1 MRLKE
6 KFDEL
11 KKKGEGALIA
21 YITLG
26 DPSPD
31 ESFMLAQSLLD
42 SGSVDVLELGI
53 PFSDPI
59 ADGPVIQAA
68 VDRALRAGMNT
79 DVAFQLS
86 KQLNKRA
93 PVVYLTY
100 YNIVLQRGVSDFA
113 RDCREAGIAGLAVAD
128 LPFEESEE
136 LRNACASNGVDY
148 VHIVTPNT
156 PRERMKMILKE
167 ASGFVYLVSNMGVTG
182 TRRSLAKGLAE
193 TVGRALELSGGTPLA
208 VGFGISGPG
217 HVREVIG
224 MGADG
229 AIVGS
234 AIVDM
239 MARGRG
245 LREILDFVDSLKEGT
260 RQEARPALQLGDR
273 APGIRLSD
281 RERKLK

>member
-1 MRLKE
+1 MKLKE
-6 KFDEL
+6 KFDDL
-11 KKKGEGALIA
+11 KEKEEGALIA

-26 DPSPD
+26 DPTP
-31 ESFMLAQSLLD
+31 EASFELAQSLID

-79 DVAFQLS
+79 DVAFSLS
-86 KQLNKRA
+86 KRLRKNI

-100 YNIVLQRGVSDFA
+100 FNIVLQRGVEKFLE
-113 RDCREAGIAGLAVAD
+113 DCKDAGVAGLIIAD
-128 LPFEESEE
+128 LPFEESKGV
-136 LRNACASNGVDY
+136 RDACATNNVDY

-156 PRERMKMILKE
+156 PPERMRAILKD
-167 ASGFVYLVSNMGVTG
+167 AGGFIYLVSSMGVTG
-182 TRRSLAKGLAE
+182 ARQNLAE
-193 TVGRALELSGGTPLA
+193 GLGATVKRALECSNGTPLA
-208 VGFGISGPG
+208 VGFGISRPG
-217 HVREVIG
+217 HVSEVIG

-239 MARGRG
+239 ASRGATVA
-245 LREILDFVDSLKEGT
+245 EVLDFVKGLKEGT
-260 RQEARPALQLGDR
+260 RARPLMVHGSLEKA
-273 APGIRLSD
+273 
-281 RERKLK
+281 

>member
-1 MRLKE
+1 LRLKD

-11 KKKGEGALIA
+11 REKGEGALIA

-26 DPSPD
+26 DPSPE
-31 ESFMLAQSLLD
+31 ESFMLAQSLID

-79 DVAFQLS
+79 DLAFRLS
-86 KQLNKRA
+86 KRLKKSV

-100 YNIVLQRGVSDFA
+100 YNIVLQRGVDKFLG
-113 RDCREAGIAGLAVAD
+113 DCEDAGISGLIIAD

-136 LRNACASNGVDY
+136 VRRACARNGVDY
-148 VHIVTPNT
+148 IHIVTPNT
-156 PRERMKMILKE
+156 PQGRMKMILSE

-182 TRRSLAKGLAE
+182 TRQSLAKGLSA
-193 TVGRALELSGGTPLA
+193 TVRRAIECSGGTPLA
-208 VGFGISGPG
+208 VGFGISRPG
-217 HVREVIG
+217 HVSEVIG
-224 MGADG
+224 MGAEG

-239 MARGRG
+239 AARGKG
-245 LREILDFVDSLKEGT
+245 LRETLDFVGDLKEGT
-260 RQEARPALQLGDR
+260 RA
-273 APGIRLSD
+273 GIRQTLPGARLSGK
-281 RERKLK
+281 ERKLK